1 MPLRVWQDLAHQDQV
16 PLAQVLDQ
24 KVASSDQVDQDLVVQ
39 VVHAQDL
46 ELRNLE
52 WVAQA
57 HLAVS
62 QVVLQP
68 VEEVAELAAVPQ
80 VLLVKA
86 AQEVNRRLESQSA
99 RREKNLN
106 KEVFQVLVEQ
116 LFQEEMAPLSSD
128 CAAEL
133 RFRILPTRL
142 MPMPAS

>member
-52 WVAQA
+52 WVAQV

-99 RREKNLN
+99 LREKNSN

-116 LFQEEMAPLSSD
+116 LFQEEMAQLSSG

-142 MPMPAS
+142 MPMPVS